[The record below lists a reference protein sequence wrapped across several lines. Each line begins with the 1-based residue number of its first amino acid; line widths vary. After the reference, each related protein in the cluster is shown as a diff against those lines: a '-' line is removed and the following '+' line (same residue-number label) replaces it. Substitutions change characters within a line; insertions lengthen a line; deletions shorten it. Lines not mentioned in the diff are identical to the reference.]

1 MQQHCQVTA
10 TRGEIDI
17 QDQNVNIMYIVSG
30 YLFIYCLNNCSL
42 HDFLKGTKHV

>member
-10 TRGEIDI
+10 ARGEIDI
-17 QDQNVNIMYIVSG
+17 QDQNVNIMYIVSA
-30 YLFIYCLNNCSL
+30 YLFIHCLNNCSL